1 MHHRTTASTHTT
13 EFEMRLPARSLL
25 LSAMVLVALSSACS
39 AAMRRGSVA
48 QAAAIINDV
57 NGAPIGTA
65 QLWQDANGLVNVE
78 IASLALP
85 PGTHAIHFHA
95 VGKCEGGSTA
105 FSTAG
110 GHYNPL
116 GKEHGLDNPR
126 GPHAGD
132 APNLLTPAGGVG
144 KVEFNTSRVSLT
156 PGSISLFD
164 ADGSSIVVHAGADDQ
179 VSQPSGNSGGRIAC
193 GVVRAVP

>member
-1 MHHRTTASTHTT
+1 MIFPR
-13 EFEMRLPARSLL
+13 RSLL
-25 LSAMVLVALSSACS
+25 LNAALIVAVCSACAS
-39 AAMRRGSVA
+39 TQLGRNAVA
-48 QAAAIINDV
+48 QAIAVIYDV

-65 QLWQDANGLVNVE
+65 QLWQDSNGLVNVE

-85 PGTHAIHFHA
+85 AGTHGIHFHA

-110 GHYNPL
+110 AHYNPL
-116 GKEHGLDNPR
+116 GREHGLENPN

-132 APNLLTPAGGVG
+132 APNIVIPASGIGKVAFSTGRVLLTAGAM
-144 KVEFNTSRVSLT
+144 
-156 PGSISLFD
+156 SLFD
-164 ADGSSIVVHAGADDQ
+164 ADGSAIVIHANADDQ
-179 VSQPSGNSGGRIAC
+179 LSQPAGNSGERIAC

>member
-1 MHHRTTASTHTT
+1 MIFPRRYILFAAA
-13 EFEMRLPARSLL
+13 LI
-25 LSAMVLVALSSACS
+25 VAIASACAS
-39 AAMRRGSVA
+39 VASRSNAVA
-48 QAAAIINDV
+48 QAVAVIYDV

-65 QLWQDANGLVNVE
+65 QLWQESNGLVNVE

-85 PGTHAIHFHA
+85 LGTHGIHFHQ

-110 GHYNPL
+110 AHYNPL
-116 GKEHGLDNPR
+116 GKEHGLENPK

-132 APNLLTPAGGVG
+132 APNIVTPASGIGKVAFSTGRVLLTPG
-144 KVEFNTSRVSLT
+144 TM
-156 PGSISLFD
+156 SLFD
-164 ADGSSIVVHAGADDQ
+164 ADGSAIVIHANADDQ
-179 VSQPSGNSGGRIAC
+179 ISQPSGNSGARIAC